1 MCELFDQYIRQGRT
15 EGIAEGERKGENRF
29 AKLVQVLMDD
39 GRTDDIRRVVSD
51 QSYRER
57 LYVEVG
63 LL

>member
-1 MCELFDQYIRQGRT
+1 MCELFDQYIRQGR
-15 EGIAEGERKGENRF
+15 AEGERKGENRF

-39 GRTDDIRRVVSD
+39 GRTDDLRRVVSD
-51 QSYRER
+51 QNYRER